1 MIAILLLFSPYCEE
15 AQQSTTPECSSA
27 NVHDDEID
35 LAGLLN
41 EVNQA
46 YSHETLIDN
55 GLLHNELVGVQLE
68 ENASPFYDTLH
79 LVQTVHTSP
88 LPSQDKKF
96 QLSFRVGGDSR
107 HK

>member
-15 AQQSTTPECSSA
+15 AQQSTTSECSSA
-27 NVHDDEID
+27 NVHNDDID

-41 EVNQA
+41 EVNQT
-46 YSHETLIDN
+46 YSHETLLDN

-68 ENASPFYDTLH
+68 ENASPFYDNVHPVET
-79 LVQTVHTSP
+79 VQPSP
-88 LPSQDKKF
+88 LPSQDKNF